1 VRAVY
6 LERFGGPDVLT
17 FGDRPAPSPK
27 PGEALVRV
35 RACGINHLDLW
46 VRAGL
51 KGLEPEMPHILG
63 NDVVGEITELGAGV
77 THLSAGQK
85 TLVNPTLSCGHC
97 PACANGD
104 DNLCRDYDVLGRR
117 RNGGYAEFV
126 CVPAA
131 NCLPFPEN
139 LSWEQAAAVPLVF
152 LTAWHMLVTRAHV
165 RAGEDVLVIGAGSGV
180 GSAAVQIARLHG
192 ARVIATAG
200 TPAKLERARGL
211 GAHETI
217 DHASEDVAARAR
229 ALTGKKGVD
238 VVFEHVGG
246 PVFEAAVAAL
256 ARNGRLVTC
265 GATIGNRVTLNLDLL
280 FGRHLTL
287 LGSWMGRRSD
297 LNDVLEHVA
306 AGTLRPVVDS
316 ILPLAEARRAH
327 ERLEARDTFGKLVLV
342 P

>member
-1 VRAVY
+1 MRAVY

-51 KGLEPEMPHILG
+51 RGLEPEMPHILG

-77 THLSAGQK
+77 THLSVGAK

-97 PACANGD
+97 AACANGD
-104 DNLCRDYDVLGRR
+104 DNLCRSYDVLGRR
-117 RNGGYAEFV
+117 RNGGYAEYV
-126 CVPAA
+126 SVPAV
-131 NCLPFPEN
+131 NCLPFPER
-139 LSWEQAAAVPLVF
+139 LSWEEAAAVPLVF
-152 LTAWHMLVTRAHV
+152 LTAWHMLVTRARV

-200 TPAKLERARGL
+200 TAAKLERARGL
-211 GAHETI
+211 GAQETI
-217 DHASEDVAARAR
+217 DHATEDVAAQAR
-229 ALTGKKGVD
+229 ALTGGKGVD

-256 ARNGRLVTC
+256 ARDGRLVTC
-265 GATIGNRVTLNLDLL
+265 GATIGNKVTLDLNLL

-297 LNDVLEHVA
+297 LNAALEHVA
-306 AGTLRPVVDS
+306 AGTLKPVVDS
-316 ILPLAEARRAH
+316 VLPLAEARRAH